1 MNVARWQRS
10 LWTSMGFLISKCITF
25 GDLLTEAAAGEQYN
39 TCLQPAGHRM
49 LMRDA
54 VNASDQQ

>member
-1 MNVARWQRS
+1 
-10 LWTSMGFLISKCITF
+10 MGFLISKCITF